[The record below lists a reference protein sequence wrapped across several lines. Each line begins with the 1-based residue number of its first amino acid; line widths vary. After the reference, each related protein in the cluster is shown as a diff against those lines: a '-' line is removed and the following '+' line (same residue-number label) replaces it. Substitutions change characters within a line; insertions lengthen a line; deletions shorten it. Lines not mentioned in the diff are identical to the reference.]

1 LLAILNTSH
10 VTTVQNKQGFTKALI
25 EVRNITSQSTTQK
38 ESVLE
43 KTIFSIAF
51 DRNIRRLSKCQDA
64 GDILALVRDS
74 GRQFRAVEL
83 CHILALRNGAEIC
96 DSEALLTEFDISD
109 ITQCL
114 VTVGSDSFVN
124 LVHPGL
130 RVYLQHYGKSSKC
143 PLDLSDKNSML
154 AQICMSYLSSQ
165 QFSNGACTTR
175 EDLTARI
182 SKSPFLDYAAK
193 YWHRHYA
200 EANKSGTDMALRN
213 AALQFLSQDGPVSSA
228 RQIMSLSQ
236 PLPKGHEQSQTQ
248 LCNGDKT
255 PAAANDVSARQTH
268 LNTTGL
274 HLAIQLRLDELAII
288 LATGKNSSTINRTD
302 GDGETPLHLAVALE
316 ANVVA
321 QNLVHNGGDINAQNL
336 EGFSPWHIA
345 TANGNLSVV
354 RMFLKQP
361 AEGLDMNQL
370 VSPKEDQHQS
380 QLVTTSNGSSARDEQ
395 TAYGATAL
403 HLAARNGHVEI
414 VRRIISD
421 ARCKELIEDC
431 SGMTEF
437 HKACSY
443 GQLEVV
449 RLLIETSAKYVR
461 HHSKQNGRI
470 GFHLACKYEAGY
482 EVAKFLLEAYPDL
495 CRIPDNNGDV
505 ALHHAAIGSVV
516 NTVQLLLQQPDINI
530 NPRNKKG
537 QTPLALAAEYDS
549 AALCTL
555 YDHEGVYRWISVMGR
570 PVEEIVR
577 QQRERHVDS

>member
-1 LLAILNTSH
+1 
-10 VTTVQNKQGFTKALI
+10 
-25 EVRNITSQSTTQK
+25 
-38 ESVLE
+38 
-43 KTIFSIAF
+43 
-51 DRNIRRLSKCQDA
+51 
-64 GDILALVRDS
+64 
-74 GRQFRAVEL
+74 
-83 CHILALRNGAEIC
+83 
-96 DSEALLTEFDISD
+96 
-109 ITQCL
+109 
-114 VTVGSDSFVN
+114 
-124 LVHPGL
+124 
-130 RVYLQHYGKSSKC
+130 
-143 PLDLSDKNSML
+143 
-154 AQICMSYLSSQ
+154 
-165 QFSNGACTTR
+165 
-175 EDLTARI
+175 
-182 SKSPFLDYAAK
+182 
-193 YWHRHYA
+193 
-200 EANKSGTDMALRN
+200 
-213 AALQFLSQDGPVSSA
+213 
-228 RQIMSLSQ
+228 
-236 PLPKGHEQSQTQ
+236 
-248 LCNGDKT
+248 
-255 PAAANDVSARQTH
+255 
-268 LNTTGL
+268 
-274 HLAIQLRLDELAII
+274 
-288 LATGKNSSTINRTD
+288 
-302 GDGETPLHLAVALE
+302 
-316 ANVVA
+316 
-321 QNLVHNGGDINAQNL
+321 
-336 EGFSPWHIA
+336 
-345 TANGNLSVV
+345 LSVV

-380 QLVTTSNGSSARDEQ
+380 QLVTTSNGSSARNEQ